1 MSFLRSRTTR
11 NGTVR
16 KPSATTK
23 LHLELLEYRSL
34 PSFLAPVPY
43 TVGTNPQ
50 AVATADFNGDG
61 KLDLAVANQTSNTV
75 GILLGNGD
83 GTFQAA
89 QNYSTGSGP
98 RSVAVGDFNADG
110 KLDLVTANAGNL
122 SVLPG
127 NGDGTFQA
135 PASIGIGSSPL
146 SVAVGDFN
154 ADGKLDL
161 TATSHVTS
169 IGNCYFVPDFFNY
182 GYRLACDTTDTA
194 LVSVLVGNGDG

>member
-1 MSFLRSRTTR
+1 MTMSFGRSRKAR
-11 NGTVR
+11 SGAAR
-16 KPSATTK
+16 KLPATTN
-23 LHLELLEYRSL
+23 LRLETLEDRSL
-34 PSFLAPVPY
+34 PSFLAPVNY
-43 TVGTNPQ
+43 AVGTNPL
-50 AVATADFNGDG
+50 AMASADFNGDG
-61 KLDLAVANQTSNTV
+61 KLDLAVANQQSNTV
-75 GILLGNGD
+75 IILLGKGD

-110 KLDLVTANAGNL
+110 KLDLVTANANNL

-161 TATSHVTS
+161 TATSHVTRIS
-169 IGNCYFVPDFFNY
+169 NCYFVPDSFNY
-182 GYRLACDTTDTA
+182 GYRLACDTTDT
-194 LVSVLVGNGDG
+194 GR

>member
-1 MSFLRSRTTR
+1 PGGGQPAKQHRQYPAGQRR
-11 NGTVR
+11 RHV
-16 KPSATTK
+16 PS
-23 LHLELLEYRSL
+23 
-34 PSFLAPVPY
+34 
-43 TVGTNPQ
+43 
-50 AVATADFNGDG
+50 
-61 KLDLAVANQTSNTV
+61 
-75 GILLGNGD
+75 
-83 GTFQAA
+83 A

-110 KLDLVTANAGNL
+110 KLDLVTANANNL

-169 IGNCYFVPDFFNY
+169 ISNCYFVPDPFNY
-182 GYRLACDTTDTA
+182 GYRLACDTTDTG
-194 LVSVLVGNGDG
+194 LVSVLLGHGDGTFAAPNAYQLA